1 MPRLSREEFQKMRE
15 DAKKGVYL
23 REGQFRGKVVVHMG
37 TCGIAAGARNILASL
52 METLQA
58 RGVTDVSVTT
68 SGCAG
73 LCSMEPLMTVE
84 MVGAA
89 PVKYGQLTAEKARRV
104 FERHVLGGEIATED
118 ALGVGSERAG

>member
-37 TCGIAAGARNILASL
+37 TCGIAAGARNVLASL

-58 RGVTDVSVTT
+58 RGVTDISVTT

-84 MVGAA
+84 MAGAA
-89 PVKYGQLTAEKARRV
+89 PVKYGQLTAEKARKV
-104 FERHVLGGEIATED
+104 FERHVLGGEIATEY

>member
-1 MPRLSREEFQKMRE
+1 MPRLSREQFQKMRE

-23 REGQFRGKVVVHMG
+23 REGHFRGKIVVHMG

-52 METLQA
+52 MEALQA
-58 RGVTDVSVTT
+58 SGVTDISITT

-73 LCSMEPLMTVE
+73 LCSMEPMMTVE
-84 MVGAA
+84 MSSAA
-89 PVKYGQLTAEKARRV
+89 PVKYGKLTAEKARRV
-104 FERHVLGGEIATED
+104 FEQHVLAGEIATEY

>member
-1 MPRLSREEFQKMRE
+1 MPRLSREQFQKMRE

-23 REGQFRGKVVVHMG
+23 REGQFRGKIVVHMG
-37 TCGIAAGARNILASL
+37 TCGIAAGARTILASL

-58 RGVTDVSVTT
+58 RGVTDISITT

-73 LCSMEPLMTVE
+73 LCSMEPMITVE
-84 MVGAA
+84 MSSAA
-89 PVKYGQLTAEKARRV
+89 PVKYGKLTAEKARRV
-104 FERHVLGGEIATED
+104 FEQHVLAGEIVTEY